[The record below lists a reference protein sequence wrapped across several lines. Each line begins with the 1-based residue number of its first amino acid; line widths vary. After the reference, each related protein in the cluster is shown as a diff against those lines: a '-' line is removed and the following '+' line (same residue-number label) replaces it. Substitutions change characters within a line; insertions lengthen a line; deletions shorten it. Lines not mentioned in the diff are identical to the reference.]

1 LDTCFSAYTKLFAGD
16 FGFTY
21 EQREHGLH
29 YRHYHALMAHWRLV
43 LPQRIFMEVDYETLV
58 SEPRVETRRLLQF
71 LDLPWNEACMRFFEN
86 SRIVN
91 TASFA
96 QVRRPIYR
104 SSVGRSHTLR
114 THIRPLIEALGD
126 LLPPDPIQGG

>member
-21 EQREHGLH
+21 EQRELGSY
-29 YRHYHALMAHWRLV
+29 YRHYHALMAHWRSV
-43 LPQRIFMEVDYETLV
+43 LPQRIFMDIDYEALV
-58 SEPRVETRRLLQF
+58 SAPRDETRRLLRF

-104 SSVGRSHTLR
+104 SSVGRTDALR
-114 THIRPLIEALGD
+114 PHLQPLIEALGD
-126 LLPPDPIQGG
+126 LGN

>member
-1 LDTCFSAYTKLFAGD
+1 
-16 FGFTY
+16 
-21 EQREHGLH
+21 
-29 YRHYHALMAHWRLV
+29 V
-43 LPQRIFMEVDYETLV
+43 LPQRIFMDIDYEALV
-58 SEPRVETRRLLQF
+58 SAPRDETHRLLQF

-104 SSVGRSHTLR
+104 SSVGRTDALR
-114 THIRPLIEALGD
+114 PHLQPLIEALGD
-126 LLPPDPIQGG
+126 LGN

>member
-1 LDTCFSAYTKLFAGD
+1 
-16 FGFTY
+16 
-21 EQREHGLH
+21 
-29 YRHYHALMAHWRLV
+29 V
-43 LPQRIFMEVDYETLV
+43 LPQRIFMEIDYETLV
-58 SEPRVETRRLLQF
+58 SEPRDETRRLLQF

-104 SSVGRSHTLR
+104 SSVGRAQALR
-114 THIRPLIEALGD
+114 THLQPLIEALGD
-126 LLPPDPIQGG
+126 LVPGDPTQRDPTPGDLVPSDPIQGG

>member
-1 LDTCFSAYTKLFAGD
+1 
-16 FGFTY
+16 
-21 EQREHGLH
+21 
-29 YRHYHALMAHWRLV
+29 MAHWRSV

-58 SEPRVETRRLLQF
+58 SEPHVETRRLLQF

-104 SSVGRSHTLR
+104 SSVGRTQALR
-114 THIRPLIEALGD
+114 TYLQPLIEALGD
-126 LLPPDPIQGG
+126 LVPSDPIPGDLLPRGPIQGA